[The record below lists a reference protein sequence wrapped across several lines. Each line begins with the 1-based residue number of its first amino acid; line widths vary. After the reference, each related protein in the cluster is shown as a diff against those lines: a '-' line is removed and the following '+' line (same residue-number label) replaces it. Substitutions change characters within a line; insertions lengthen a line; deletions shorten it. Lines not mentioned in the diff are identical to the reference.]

1 MEKTCIISNHD
12 FLEKHSSVNSARFAF
27 IPPWLDPLRAVAV
40 AMFDSNGD
48 IIEANEG
55 FRFSLTPGTSENVAH
70 RLVEPSLDQLV
81 KMQPDE
87 TGLLYTGLITLNI
100 GQGLTRAFAG
110 SIFRRNQLF
119 LLAAEL
125 DISAFESLSSENERL
140 NQELEENR
148 KLLSRRNHTL
158 QKMKEEVE
166 AIKRNDGLTGL
177 ANLKLLDSR
186 VNEEILRWERYR
198 RPLALVLLDLDNF
211 DSINDQFGRK
221 TGDELLQHVATILNG
236 ATRTLDLVARYGGQE
251 FAVLLPE
258 TNEMGAMIVA
268 ERLRMDMESL
278 LILPLLRP
286 LTASFGVA
294 LLQPDEKRETYYA
307 RAGRAVKH
315 AKEHG
320 KNCIAMAGIDA
331 ELDHLYQNT
340 AREQEP
346 PVQT

>member
-1 MEKTCIISNHD
+1 M
-12 FLEKHSSVNSARFAF
+12 SSPYFAL

-48 IIEANEG
+48 VIEANEG
-55 FRFSLTPGTSENVAH
+55 FRFSLTPESDGNIAQRIADPQFEK
-70 RLVEPSLDQLV
+70 LLQ
-81 KMQPDE
+81 MQPDE
-87 TGLLYTGLITLNI
+87 AGLLYTGLITLNI
-100 GQGLTRAFAG
+100 GHGLTRAFAG

-119 LLAAEL
+119 MLAAEL

-148 KLLSRRNHTL
+148 KLLSKRNHTL
-158 QKMKEEVE
+158 QKMQEEME

-186 VNEEILRWERYR
+186 VSEEIQRWERYR
-198 RPLALVLLDLDNF
+198 RPLALVVMDLDDF
-211 DSINDQFGRK
+211 DRINEEFGREI
-221 TGDELLQHVATILNG
+221 GDELLTHVATILNG

-268 ERLRMDMESL
+268 ERLRMDMESM

-294 LLQPDEKRETYYA
+294 LLQPDEKREAYYA
-307 RAGRAVKH
+307 RAGRAVKY
-315 AKEHG
+315 AKEQG
-320 KNCIAMAGIDA
+320 KNCIAIAGVIG
-331 ELDHLYQNT
+331 ECDHLYQSAT
-340 AREQEP
+340 WGEETP
-346 PVQT
+346 GEVQ